1 MTAGLAEP
9 VIQQVPA
16 NEQDCAKNYQ
26 DNFMDSLRRRT
37 ADEDKGQRRNE
48 NRHDAALLVDS
59 HTPADAGG
67 GKR

>member
-1 MTAGLAEP
+1 
-9 VIQQVPA
+9 
-16 NEQDCAKNYQ
+16 
-26 DNFMDSLRRRT
+26 MDSLRRRT

-59 HTPADAGG
+59 QTPADAGG